1 MVSEEVV
8 KVPFWA
14 KDNKKDE
21 WLVVLIERINAEL
34 AYKPNMSLKE
44 FAKGLDNALT
54 NVTFDMIK
62 RAVDAQFDKE

>member
-14 KDNKKDE
+14 KNDKKNE

-34 AYKPNMSLKE
+34 AYNPKMSLAE
-44 FAKGLDNALT
+44 FAKGLDDTLT
-54 NVTFDMIK
+54 NVSFDLIK
-62 RAVDAQFDKE
+62 GMVAAQFDEE

>member
-14 KDNKKDE
+14 RDNKKDE

-34 AYKPNMSLKE
+34 AYKPNMSLAE
-44 FAKGLDNALT
+44 FAKGLDNTLT

-62 RAVDAQFDKE
+62 RTVASQFDEE

>member
-14 KDNKKDE
+14 KGNKKDE

-34 AYKPNMSLKE
+34 TYKPNMSLKE
-44 FAKGLDNALT
+44 FAKGLDNTLT

-62 RAVDAQFDKE
+62 RTVDRQFDKE